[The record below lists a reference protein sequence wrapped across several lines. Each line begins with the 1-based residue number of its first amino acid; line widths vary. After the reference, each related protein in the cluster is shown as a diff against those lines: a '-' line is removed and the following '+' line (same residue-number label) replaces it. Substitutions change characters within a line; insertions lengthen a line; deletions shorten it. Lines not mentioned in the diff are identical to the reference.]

1 MTQSLQGCSECGGG
15 KGLCL
20 EVQKHRQ
27 ATCSAERVWPLLL
40 RGPTNLPSQPAFLF
54 CCLHRGLWPPGP
66 SFPSVHRLFCPPL
79 ASRLFC
85 RHQAIVLGVGG
96 ILSWKFQCYS
106 SQTGTKQPRV
116 RAEGPTPHWP
126 RCFPLPT
133 GRQLVGLPRC
143 ELYSSVV
150 LWDFTRTG

>member
-40 RGPTNLPSQPAFLF
+40 RGPTNFPSQPTFLF

-66 SFPSVHRLFCPPL
+66 SISSVHRLLCPPL

-85 RHQAIVLGVGG
+85 RHQAIVLGARSVPLLEISVLLISDRHQTAQGG
-96 ILSWKFQCYS
+96 SWRPHSPLAKMF
-106 SQTGTKQPRV
+106 
-116 RAEGPTPHWP
+116 PTSHWEAA
-126 RCFPLPT
+126 
-133 GRQLVGLPRC
+133 GWAAQLWIV
-143 ELYSSVV
+143 
-150 LWDFTRTG
+150 